1 MKQAEWA
8 GSEKKGNSPSLGVST
23 QTEQP
28 LGMRASWKSGLE
40 REAGEAG
47 QEAVGTKAGEMKIK
61 DVF

>member
-1 MKQAEWA
+1 M
-8 GSEKKGNSPSLGVST
+8 ST